1 MKLRFS
7 GAQAVKKSCSLPNS
21 NPLWQRELKRVSSNS
36 KPETFQHIEISA
48 ELKRF
53 LRKKRKIN
61 PFLKVNTMARL
72 IVTALSED
80 TVAAPGNRLSNYI
93 VVSVTDTDGNPVK
106 GLTVENFKVDPM
118 IGAPGGA
125 LVNVSGFFEGRL
137 PGFYY
142 LNVVPAHMETW
153 KLGVYIF
160 AVVVER
166 GKDKGQ
172 TLASVL
178 MD

>member
-1 MKLRFS
+1 M
-7 GAQAVKKSCSLPNS
+7 
-21 NPLWQRELKRVSSNS
+21 
-36 KPETFQHIEISA
+36 T
-48 ELKRF
+48 
-53 LRKKRKIN
+53 
-61 PFLKVNTMARL
+61 RL

-93 VVSVTDTDGNPVK
+93 CVSVTDTNGNPIA
-106 GLTVENFKVDPM
+106 GLTADNFKVDPM
-118 IGAPGGA
+118 IAAPGGA
-125 LVNVSGFFEGRL
+125 TVNISSFFPGRL

-142 LNVVPAHMETW
+142 LNVVPSDMHTW

-160 AVVVER
+160 AVAVQK
-166 GKDKGQ
+166 GNDKGQ